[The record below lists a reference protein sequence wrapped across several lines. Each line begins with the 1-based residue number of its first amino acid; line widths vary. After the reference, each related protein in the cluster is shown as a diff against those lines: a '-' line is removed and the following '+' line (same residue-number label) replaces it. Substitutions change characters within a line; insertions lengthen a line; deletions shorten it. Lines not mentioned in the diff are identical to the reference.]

1 MIKLIGGSDGGQG
14 SIREGDST
22 INPFL
27 QMRYFSAPSSVG
39 VRIFNRGKHLLNKI
53 AKAPIF
59 VNDVI
64 SVNIYFR
71 QSEKD
76 LFFTCHLT

>member
-22 INPFL
+22 VNPFL

-39 VRIFNRGKHLLNKI
+39 VRIQAISKRFVCQLPFDVELSRVGEKIRNRVMVQLSLSSH
-53 AKAPIF
+53 
-59 VNDVI
+59 
-64 SVNIYFR
+64 
-71 QSEKD
+71 
-76 LFFTCHLT
+76 H